1 MLKNSHFPKF
11 SLLLLGVM
19 HDFVLGDISTHG
31 GVLHGYLKRG
41 VFAGGSEGGSS
52 PCAGGIRKFYKV
64 IPDKIL
70 NLHGKFCK
78 IFKYCP
84 WILGHCLTF
93 IKIKLKIRHKGVSS
107 VVKPRNL
114 SENFKNKGQ
123 SF

>member
-1 MLKNSHFPKF
+1 MLKNSHFAKF

-19 HDFVLGDISTHG
+19 QEFALGDNSTHG
-31 GVLHGYLKRG
+31 GGIEKCYSVHCHGYLKRG
-41 VFAGGSEGGSS
+41 VFAGGSGGGSS

-84 WILGHCLTF
+84 WPLGHCLTF
-93 IKIKLKIRHKGVSS
+93 IKIKLKI
-107 VVKPRNL
+107 
-114 SENFKNKGQ
+114 EN
-123 SF
+123 

>member
-1 MLKNSHFPKF
+1 MLKNSHFAKF

-19 HDFVLGDISTHG
+19 QEFVLGDNSTHG
-31 GVLHGYLKRG
+31 GGIQKRYSVRCRGYLKRG

-84 WILGHCLTF
+84 WPFRTLL
-93 IKIKLKIRHKGVSS
+93 L
-107 VVKPRNL
+107 L
-114 SENFKNKGQ
+114 SKSN
-123 SF
+123 